1 MSKGLSIPTN
11 YNNSC
16 YTIQYVKSNLL
27 SRFKELGTSFLLDP
41 EDNFDPPELMDDD
54 ALDDCHNAPKN
65 CNEFVT
71 EETEVRK

>member
-11 YNNSC
+11 HNSC

-27 SRFKELGTSFLLDP
+27 SRFEELGTSFLLDP
-41 EDNFDPPELMDDD
+41 DDNFDPPELMDDD
-54 ALDDCHNAPKN
+54 ALDNCNNAPKN
-65 CNEFVT
+65 CHEFVT